1 LGRFSKRTGGR
12 SGNQDI
18 PGVQHLLAET
28 KVAVDTHFSGAWK
41 ISKKREE
48 KNRRDYQRVECEAKG
63 GSYSMD
69 EFDRKSPG
77 FGG

>member
-1 LGRFSKRTGGR
+1 
-12 SGNQDI
+12 
-18 PGVQHLLAET
+18 
-28 KVAVDTHFSGAWK
+28 VAVDTHFSGAWK